1 MRKWAKVS
9 VGCGRWRGRA
19 LQRVSAQGWLG
30 THRRV
35 LEVHVRFHR
44 RRELDHLGHTVRD
57 DAEHEENAD
66 LRDLHTT

>member
-1 MRKWAKVS
+1 MWA
-9 VGCGRWRGRA
+9 VGAGVGVRCSG
-19 LQRVSAQGWLG
+19 LSAQGWLG